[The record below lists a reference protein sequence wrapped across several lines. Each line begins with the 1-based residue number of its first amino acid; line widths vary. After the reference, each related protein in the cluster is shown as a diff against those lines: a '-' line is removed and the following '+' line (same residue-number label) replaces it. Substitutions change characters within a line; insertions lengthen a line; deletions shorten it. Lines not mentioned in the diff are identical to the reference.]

1 MAVAGLEGGKR
12 NPRLAAITH
21 HLNAARNLAR
31 DCVAE
36 ADGSELGEVLILLRE
51 AGIDPLESVFATGL
65 RRFDKSGEYAADG
78 AVGIVGWLRWNS
90 KLTAGA
96 AIERVTIA
104 RQVEQ
109 LPKTEQ
115 AFASGTLGYQ
125 HVAALARTAEH
136 LGAAAVRKEEGNL
149 LRAAETMD
157 PGQFTGVVKNLEHR
171 VDAAAALAEAN
182 RAHDRRYLHVGE
194 PVDGVAR
201 IDGLLDLEGVATLRT
216 AMNPFMKPMKDDQR
230 TPGQRAADALIE
242 ACRNGGS
249 GRADGAGPR
258 PQLII
263 RATLDTLAGTPGA
276 PPGELEWG
284 GTVPAATVQRLAC
297 DSAISRITGRGELD
311 AEISRASRSIPP
323 ATRRALVARDK
334 HCVFPGCDRPPS
346 WCNGHHIIWWSQN
359 GPTSLEN
366 LALLCRH
373 HHRAVHEE
381 EWTIRRQP
389 DGRFHVTPPPKKV
402 VSRSR
407 SS

>member
-1 MAVAGLEGGKR
+1 MAAIGADVGTKNG
-12 NPRLAAITH
+12 RLTAITH
-21 HLNAARNLAR
+21 HLNAAMSLAR
-31 DCVAE
+31 DYVE
-36 ADGSELGEVLILLRE
+36 AVDGSELGEVLILIRE
-51 AGIDPLESVFATGL
+51 AGIDPLESVFAAGL

-78 AVGIVGWLRWNS
+78 AVGIVGWLRWKC

-104 RQVEQ
+104 RQVDQ
-109 LPKTEQ
+109 LPRTEQ

-136 LGAAAVRKEEGNL
+136 LGAAAVRKEERNL

-171 VDAAAALAEAN
+171 VDAAAALSEAN
-182 RAHDRRYLHVGE
+182 RAHDRRYLHIGE
-194 PVDGVAR
+194 PVDGLAR
-201 IDGLLDLEGVATLRT
+201 IDGVLEVEDVAKLRT
-216 AMNPFMKPMKDDQR
+216 AMNPYMKPLKDDKR

-242 ACRNGGS
+242 ACSASR
-249 GRADGAGPR
+249 RADGAGPR

-263 RATLDTLAGTPGA
+263 RASLDTLAGTPGA
-276 PPGELEWG
+276 PAGELEWG
-284 GTVPAATVQRLAC
+284 GTIPAATVQRLAC
-297 DSAISRITGRGELD
+297 DSVITRIAGRGELD
-311 AEISRASRSIPP
+311 AEIRHASRSIPP
-323 ATRRALVARDK
+323 ATRRALVARDR

-346 WCNGHHIIWWSQN
+346 WCNGHHIIWWSQH
-359 GPTSLEN
+359 GATSLEN

-381 EWTIRRQP
+381 GWTIRRQP
-389 DGRFHVTPPPKKV
+389 DGRFHVTPPPRKV
-402 VSRSR
+402 VARNR

>member
-1 MAVAGLEGGKR
+1 MAAVGAEVGTQ
-12 NPRLAAITH
+12 NARLTAIKH
-21 HLNAARNLAR
+21 HLNAAMSLTR
-31 DCVAE
+31 DYVEA
-36 ADGSELGEVLILLRE
+36 ADGSDLGEVLILIRE

-78 AVGIVGWLRWNS
+78 AVGIVGWLRW
-90 KLTAGA
+90 KCRLTAGA

-104 RQVEQ
+104 RQVDQ

-115 AFASGTLGYQ
+115 AFASGALGYQ

-157 PGQFTGVVKNLEHR
+157 PGQFTGVVKNLEHQ

-182 RAHDRRYLHVGE
+182 RAHDRRYLHIGE
-194 PVDGVAR
+194 PVDGLAR
-201 IDGLLDLEGVATLRT
+201 IDGLLDVEAVATLRT
-216 AMNPFMKPMKDDQR
+216 AMNPFMRPMKDDQR

-249 GRADGAGPR
+249 RRADGAGPC

-263 RATLDTLAGTPGA
+263 RASVDTLAGAPGA
-276 PPGELEWG
+276 PAGELEWG

-297 DSAISRITGRGELD
+297 DSAISYIAGRGELD
-311 AEISRASRSIPP
+311 AEIHNASRSIPP
-323 ATRRALVARDK
+323 ATRRALVARDR

-346 WCNGHHIIWWSQN
+346 WCNGHHIIWWSQG
-359 GPTSLEN
+359 GPTRLEN

-381 EWTIRRQP
+381 GWTLSRQTNGQF
-389 DGRFHVTPPPKKV
+389 DAVPPRKIAA
-402 VSRSR
+402 RNR
-407 SS
+407 TG